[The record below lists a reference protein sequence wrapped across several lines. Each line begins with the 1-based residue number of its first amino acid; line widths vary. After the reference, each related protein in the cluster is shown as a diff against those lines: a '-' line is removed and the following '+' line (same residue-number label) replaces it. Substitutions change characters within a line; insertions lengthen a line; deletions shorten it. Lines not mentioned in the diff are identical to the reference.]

1 MSKRPTS
8 HDVARL
14 AGVSQKTVSRVVAGG
29 AHVSDSVRIR
39 VEKAIETLEYR
50 PNDFARQLRPG
61 QRTMLI
67 GLVVGDVGNPWFSQI
82 ASTVEA
88 IVRAQGY
95 LLITGSTSDDA
106 SIERAIVRRL
116 CERRVDGLLVFP
128 ASGDHAYL
136 GLEIAAG
143 TSMVFM
149 DRPADNL
156 DADSVIPPHRAGANI
171 AVTHLLRHGHTR
183 IGFIGAGLDVGFPAA
198 ERLEGYKEALTAVG
212 LPFNDDLVRLGPRTS
227 GEAEAATTSLLRMTD
242 PPTAIFSANNRTTIG
257 VLRATRGNLGQLA
270 LVGYDD
276 FELADLLP
284 VPVTV
289 VAHDPVEMAR
299 LAAERLLARFG
310 APDEASQHLVP
321 PVFLV
326 PRGSG
331 EIQHRSLSK

>member
-14 AGVSQKTVSRVVAGG
+14 AGVSQKTVSRVVVGG
-29 AHVSDSVRIR
+29 AHVSESVRVR
-39 VEKAIETLEYR
+39 VENAIETLGYR
-50 PNDFARQLRPG
+50 RNDFARQLRPG
-61 QRTMLI
+61 QRPMLI

-88 IVRAQGY
+88 IVRTRGY
-95 LLITGSTSDDA
+95 LLITGSTSDDPGV
-106 SIERAIVRRL
+106 EEAIVRRL

-128 ASGDHAYL
+128 SSGDHAYL
-136 GLEIAAG
+136 RTEISAG

-156 DADSVIPPHRAGANI
+156 DADSVIPPHRYGASIGVN
-171 AVTHLLRHGHTR
+171 HLISHGHKR

-198 ERLEGYKEALTAVG
+198 ERLNGYREAHTAAG
-212 LPFNDDLVRLGPRTS
+212 LHFSEDLVRLGPRTS
-227 GEAEAATTSLLRMTD
+227 EEAEAATASLLRMEN

-257 VLRATRGNLGQLA
+257 VLRATHGKLGKLA

-289 VAHDPVEMAR
+289 VAHDPAEMAR
-299 LAAERLLARFG
+299 VAAERLLARIDT
-310 APDEASQHLVP
+310 PDEPSQHLVP
-321 PVFLV
+321 PVFLI

-331 EIQHRSLSK
+331 EIRHEIEST